1 MNNPKSKR
9 PPGDTGMSSREI
21 EASIRRIE
29 DDLYFGSDNI
39 MVRLTRIEEKLEHV
53 TTRDDLKAFAT
64 KEDLKTFATRDHLK
78 AFATRDDLKAFATKE
93 DLKTFATRDHLKAFA
108 TKEDL
113 KAFATRE
120 DLKEYATRDDL
131 KVFAT
136 REDLANMKISMIRWS
151 VGSML
156 ALTGTIV
163 TAFKFFLT

>member
-9 PPGDTGMSSREI
+9 PTGGTGMSSREI

-29 DDLYFGSDNI
+29 DDLYFSSDNI
-39 MVRLTRIEEKLEHV
+39 KIRLTRIEEKLEHV

-64 KEDLKTFATRDHLK
+64 RDDLKAFATRDHLK
-78 AFATRDDLKAFATKE
+78 AFAA
-93 DLKTFATRDHLKAFA
+93 
-108 TKEDL
+108 
-113 KAFATRE
+113 
-120 DLKEYATRDDL
+120 RDDL

-136 REDLANMKISMIRWS
+136 REDLANLKISMIRWS

-163 TAFKFFLT
+163 TAFKWFLP

>member
-1 MNNPKSKR
+1 MNNSKSKR
-9 PPGDTGMSSREI
+9 LPGDTGMSSREI

-39 MVRLTRIEEKLEHV
+39 KIRLTRIEEKLEHV

-64 KEDLKTFATRDHLK
+64 REDLKTFATLDHLK

-93 DLKTFATRDHLKAFA
+93 DLKAYATRD
-108 TKEDL
+108 DL
-113 KAFATRE
+113 KAFATR
-120 DLKEYATRDDL
+120 DDL
-131 KVFAT
+131 KAFAT

>member
-39 MVRLTRIEEKLEHV
+39 KIRLTRIEEKLEHV

-64 KEDLKTFATRDHLK
+64 REDLKTFATLDH
-78 AFATRDDLKAFATKE
+78 LKAFATKE
-93 DLKTFATRDHLKAFA
+93 DLKAFA

-120 DLKEYATRDDL
+120 DLKAYATRDDL

-163 TAFKFFLT
+163 TAFKFFLP

>member
-9 PPGDTGMSSREI
+9 PTGGTGMSSREI

-39 MVRLTRIEEKLEHV
+39 KIRLTRIKEKLEHV
-53 TTRDDLKAFAT
+53 TTRDDLK
-64 KEDLKTFATRDHLK
+64 TFATRDDLKVFATQDHLK

-93 DLKTFATRDHLKAFA
+93 DLKAFA

-113 KAFATRE
+113 KAFATRDDLKAFTTRE
-120 DLKEYATRDDL
+120 DLKAY
-131 KVFAT
+131 AT
-136 REDLANMKISMIRWS
+136 REDIANVKNSMIRWS

-163 TAFKFFLT
+163 TAFKFFLP